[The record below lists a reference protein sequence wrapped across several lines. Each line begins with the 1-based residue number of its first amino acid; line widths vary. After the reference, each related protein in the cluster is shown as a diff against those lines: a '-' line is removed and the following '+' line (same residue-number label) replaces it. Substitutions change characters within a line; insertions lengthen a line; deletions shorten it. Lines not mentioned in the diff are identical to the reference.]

1 MKRLVVFLTIGLESW
16 GVQSQAQFGS
26 GIVFDPTQ
34 SVHAIAQISQYSQR
48 IEQAQQLYTTTMQ
61 TRDTI
66 ISTYNLAQQM
76 ANLPSLLYQQY
87 LTPWANW
94 TNFNAGNTYGN
105 VQGWV
110 NSANNGFNV
119 GSGYSAATIN
129 NASKYPLYG
138 NLDAASQQ
146 LVAAQGATS
155 DLSDGIAQ
163 SNLQTL
169 GTIRANSEAREAD
182 IQQLQSET
190 YSSDPSEHTDM
201 ATLQRINQ
209 ATLMQLRAQQDAN
222 QIAQAAALQQMIAQ
236 KQQQDALKAA
246 FNDAAAYQQRYN
258 TTVVPL
264 TSGYGNSMS
273 QTH

>member
-1 MKRLVVFLTIGLESW
+1 MKLTTFTFALCLASFGTPAH
-16 GVQSQAQFGS
+16 AQLGS

-34 SVHAIAQISQYSQR
+34 SLHAISQISQASQR

-94 TNFNAGNTYGN
+94 TNVNAVNTYGN

-110 NSANNGFNV
+110 NAVNNGSSV
-119 GSGYSAATIN
+119 SSGYQAATIN
-129 NASKYPLYG
+129 TVAKYPQYG
-138 NLDAASQQ
+138 SLDSESQQ

-155 DLSDGIAQ
+155 NLSDGITQ

-169 GTIRANSEAREAD
+169 GVIRANSEARETD

-209 ATLMQLRAQQDAN
+209 ATLMKLRAQQDAN
-222 QIAQAAALQQMIAQ
+222 QIA
-236 KQQQDALKAA
+236 
-246 FNDAAAYQQRYN
+246 
-258 TTVVPL
+258 
-264 TSGYGNSMS
+264 
-273 QTH
+273 

>member
-1 MKRLVVFLTIGLESW
+1 MKRLVVFLTIGLGSW

-94 TNFNAGNTYGN
+94 SNVTAGNTYGN

-110 NSANNGFNV
+110 NAANSGSSV
-119 GSGYSAATIN
+119 GSGYTAATIN

-138 NLDAASQQ
+138 NLDSVSQQ

-155 DLSDGIAQ
+155 DLSDGITQ
-163 SNLQTL
+163 NNLQTL
-169 GTIRANSEAREAD
+169 GTIRANSQAREAD

-190 YSSDPSEHTDM
+190 YSNDPSEHTDM

-222 QIAQAAALQQMIAQ
+222 QIAQAAALQQIIAQ

-246 FNDAAAYQQRYN
+246 FNDAASYQQEYN

-264 TSGYGNSMS
+264 TTGYGSSMS
-273 QTH
+273 QSH